1 MGQSPETRE
10 PTMKQSIRY
19 CASAVFLLVTP
30 AAFAQTAAPSND
42 PQTPAVTTPGE
53 KNPKAPVPG
62 QNSFTEDQVKERLTE
77 EGYTNIVHL
86 QLGEDGVW
94 RADAARN
101 GQPVK
106 VLFDFQGNITTQ

>member
-1 MGQSPETRE
+1 
-10 PTMKQSIRY
+10 MKQSIRY
-19 CASAVFLLVTP
+19 LAGAVFLLVTP
-30 AAFAQTAAPSND
+30 AAFAQTAPSGE

-77 EGYTNIVHL
+77 EGYTNIMHL
-86 QLGEDGVW
+86 QLGADGVG

>member
-1 MGQSPETRE
+1 
-10 PTMKQSIRY
+10 MKHSIRY
-19 CASAVFLLVTP
+19 VAGAVFLLVMP
-30 AAFAQTAAPSND
+30 AAFAQTAPSAE
-42 PQTPAVTTPGE
+42 PQTPAVTTPGG

-77 EGYTNIVHL
+77 EGYTNIMRL

>member
-1 MGQSPETRE
+1 
-10 PTMKQSIRY
+10 MKQSIRY

-30 AAFAQTAAPSND
+30 AAFAQTAAPS
-42 PQTPAVTTPGE
+42 
-53 KNPKAPVPG
+53 
-62 QNSFTEDQVKERLTE
+62 S
-77 EGYTNIVHL
+77 GYTNIMHL

>member
-1 MGQSPETRE
+1 
-10 PTMKQSIRY
+10 MKQSIRY

-77 EGYTNIVHL
+77 EGYTNIMHL

>member
-1 MGQSPETRE
+1 
-10 PTMKQSIRY
+10 MKQSIRY
-19 CASAVFLLVTP
+19 LAGAVFLLVTP
-30 AAFAQTAAPSND
+30 AAFAQTAPSGE

-77 EGYTNIVHL
+77 EGYTNIMHL